1 MNPSFNRK
9 GFTYVFVILSIL
21 QSQFIE
27 KGFKKTKNSEQN
39 VVLLLVFVTV
49 VFIHARLL

>member
-9 GFTYVFVILSIL
+9 EFTYGFVMLSIL

-27 KGFKKTKNSEQN
+27 MGFKKTKNS
-39 VVLLLVFVTV
+39 VVSLFVFVTV